1 MTDTLSSNA
10 LTGTHDT
17 QKGAGES
24 QMIAV
29 AKRHG
34 VSPFR
39 QFAEIFR
46 LRRGRNQMT
55 ALEYYD
61 YQLFRPDLPAEK
73 KREFVGD
80 RGSYALNLR
89 LAPPALTHMRNFLS
103 DKLGLTAMMGALGLR
118 TTTLQAACSPTR
130 GFGTLRT
137 LRNAAEVE
145 TFLRAEA
152 RFPLFGKPIR
162 GAQARGSV
170 MITGIE
176 GDTAILGNG
185 QRTPLAQLAGE
196 IAANTEHGYVFQD
209 AAPVAPAIAA
219 LTGSPAVSTLRVVT
233 VNRTG
238 TPEVLYTA
246 WKLPSPRAMSD
257 NFWQEGSLIAEV
269 DATSGIVRK
278 VRQGTGLATQW
289 VDKHPVTGADL
300 TGIALPGFDGAVA
313 LARAAHAV
321 VPDNGILGW
330 DIGLTEGGATLIE
343 CNENTGHALYQLSSD
358 RGILNADFLPVFDAV
373 MARNAKMAATHE
385 ADRKA
390 YHKAQSRF

>member
-17 QKGAGES
+17 HKGAGES

-39 QFAEIFR
+39 QFSEIFR

-61 YQLFRPDLPAEK
+61 FQLYRPSLTAGQ

-80 RGSYALNLR
+80 RGTFALNLK
-89 LAPPALTHMRNFLS
+89 LAPPTLTHMRNFLS
-103 DKLGLTAMMGALGLR
+103 DKLGFTTMIGALGLR
-118 TTTLQAACSPTR
+118 TTTAQAAFSPTR
-130 GFGTLRT
+130 GFGLLRT
-137 LRNAAEVE
+137 LRNAADVE
-145 TFLRAEA
+145 TFLRTEA
-152 RFPLFGKPIR
+152 RFPLFGKPVR

-176 GDTAILGNG
+176 GDEAILGNG
-185 QRTPLAQLAGE
+185 QRAPLSQLAAE
-196 IAANTEHGYVFQD
+196 IAANTDHGYVFQD
-209 AAPVAPAIAA
+209 AAPVAPEIAA
-219 LTGSPAVSTLRVVT
+219 LTGSNAVSTLRVVT
-233 VNRTG
+233 VNRSG
-238 TPEVLYTA
+238 TPELLYTA

-269 DATSGIVRK
+269 EAKTGIVRK
-278 VRQGTGLATQW
+278 VRHGTGLGTQW
-289 VDKHPVTGADL
+289 VDRHPVTGAEL

-313 LARAAHAV
+313 LAKAAHAV

-330 DIGLTEGGATLIE
+330 DIGLTAGGATLIE
-343 CNENTGHALYQLSSD
+343 CNENTGHALYQLSAD
-358 RGILNADFLPVFDAV
+358 RGILNADFLPIFEEV
-373 MARNAKMAATHE
+373 MARNARMLSSFE
-385 ADRKA
+385 AGRKA